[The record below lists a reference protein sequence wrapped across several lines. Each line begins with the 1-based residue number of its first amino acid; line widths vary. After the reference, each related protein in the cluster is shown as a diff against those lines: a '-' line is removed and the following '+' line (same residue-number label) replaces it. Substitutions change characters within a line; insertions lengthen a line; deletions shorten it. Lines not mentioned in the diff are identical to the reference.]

1 MTDQIDK
8 SFLKEMI
15 NVYDLLDPLTKDSV
29 GGVEG
34 CAKNKSDFDKINEIY
49 NKYKDD
55 YELDWSFNSTT
66 LKIQFDHPSGTYS
79 NFDKLLLN
87 SSDRRIIPF
96 SNFYIRDIK
105 QIYLMDE
112 EPSGKVG
119 KYIKIINLYNF
130 LKSNA
135 DHINENPIAYSLVFL
150 DKKKLI
156 ITDEYEASDLVELRN
171 LDDIISKFSDDV
183 LNPKE
188 KKHIFKKALVGYFG
202 GTSEIKLSD
211 VINQFDKICDY
222 INDELDLYMSNFS
235 YETVKKEVEKDK
247 VDFTIRLNK
256 VFSDIQSQLIG
267 VPVSV
272 ILAGANLNLIK
283 SNQNSSVLIFSVD
296 AKNFIIFAGILFYA
310 FTLTILIRNQHNT
323 LAALK
328 DEIDSHK
335 KLLEAKHKAIAD
347 KFKGS
352 FEQINNR
359 YEHQKK
365 MLLWIDCAV
374 AIAFGL
380 IFILFFYYSFENSYF
395 SFLIM
400 SFVLMIGL
408 FKFYNNYE

>member
-1 MTDQIDK
+1 MTDQMDK

-15 NVYDLLDPLTKDSV
+15 AVYDLLDPLTKDSI
-29 GGVEG
+29 GAVEG
-34 CAKNKSDFDKINEIY
+34 CAKNKNDLDKIHEIY
-49 NKYKDD
+49 QKYKDD
-55 YELDWSFNSTT
+55 HDLDWSFNSIT
-66 LKIQFDHPSGTYS
+66 LKIQLDHPQGTYS

-87 SSDRRIIPF
+87 SSERRIIPF

-105 QIYLMDE
+105 QAYFIDE
-112 EPSGKVG
+112 EPKGEIK
-119 KYIKIINLYNF
+119 KYIKIINLYDF

-135 DHINENPIAYSLVFL
+135 DHINENPIAYGLVFL

-156 ITDEYEASDLVELRN
+156 ITDEYEANDLIELWN
-171 LDDIISKFSDDV
+171 LDDIISKFSNDV

-202 GTSEIKLSD
+202 GTSEVKLSD

-247 VDFTIRLNK
+247 VDFTVRLNK

-283 SNQNSSVLIFSVD
+283 SNQTSSILIFSVD

-310 FTLTILIRNQHNT
+310 FTLTILIRNQQNT

-328 DEIDSHK
+328 DEIDSHR

-374 AIAFGL
+374 SIAFGL
-380 IFILFFYYSFENSYF
+380 IFILFFYYSFDSNYF
-395 SFLIM
+395 P
-400 SFVLMIGL
+400 FVLMFCVLVIGL
-408 FKFYNNYE
+408 FNFYNDYE